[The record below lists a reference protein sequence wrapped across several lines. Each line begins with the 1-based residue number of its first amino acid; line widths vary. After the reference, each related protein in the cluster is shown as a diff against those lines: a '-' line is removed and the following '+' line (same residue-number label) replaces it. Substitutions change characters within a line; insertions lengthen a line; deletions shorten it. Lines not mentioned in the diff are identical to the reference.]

1 MDNDLRKQIYNNF
14 NLKETD
20 ELIEIWQKNDRVEW
34 AEDAF
39 NVIQKILQE
48 RLGELPPQNE
58 PILEY
63 TDDNEDQDI
72 EDESESEFLIDD
84 ENPPEFYN
92 PYEVLR
98 LEKWLYKAAIASII
112 ASAVSS
118 LLGLGQMQ
126 KIVLSFFG
134 INGSGWDFAAWLIA
148 IIILVFAVGLQ
159 SIILY
164 FPLKALGSIL
174 KILMEMEFN
183 SRGVPKTKPA

>member
-1 MDNDLRKQIYNNF
+1 MGNSLHQQIYNNF

-20 ELIEIWQKNDRVEW
+20 ELVEIWQKNDRVEW
-34 AEDAF
+34 AEDTF
-39 NVIQKILQE
+39 NVIREILQE

-63 TDDNEDQDI
+63 ADDTED
-72 EDESESEFLIDD
+72 DESEDETDFEFLIDD

-92 PYEVLR
+92 PHEVLR

-112 ASAVSS
+112 ASAISS
-118 LLGLGQMQ
+118 LIALPQMQ
-126 KIVLSFFG
+126 RVVLSYFMGNTEWNFV
-134 INGSGWDFAAWLIA
+134 AWLIA
-148 IIILVFAVGLQ
+148 ILIFVFVVGLQ

-183 SRGVPKTKPA
+183 SRGVAKTKNA